1 MIINKNNRYKSKIY
15 NTEQYNIFKKDIEK
29 KMNLFLKNE
38 KLTQNEY
45 DELFGIL
52 LNVQNVTYNSI
63 IFYKFD
69 WK

>member
-1 MIINKNNRYKSKIY
+1 MTLFESIKLMIINKNNRYKSKID

-29 KMNLFLKNE
+29 KMNLFLRNE

-52 LNVQNVTYNSI
+52 LNV
-63 IFYKFD
+63 
-69 WK
+69 

>member
-1 MIINKNNRYKSKIY
+1 MTLFESIRLMIINKNNRYKSKID

-29 KMNLFLKNE
+29 KMNLFLRNE

-52 LNVQNVTYNSI
+52 LNV
-63 IFYKFD
+63 
-69 WK
+69 

>member
-1 MIINKNNRYKSKIY
+1 MIINKNNRYKSKID

-29 KMNLFLKNE
+29 KMNLFLRNE

-52 LNVQNVTYNSI
+52 LNV
-63 IFYKFD
+63 
-69 WK
+69 

>member
-1 MIINKNNRYKSKIY
+1 MTLFESIRLMIMNKNNRYKSKID

-29 KMNLFLKNE
+29 KMSLFLRNE

-52 LNVQNVTYNSI
+52 LNV
-63 IFYKFD
+63 
-69 WK
+69 

>member
-1 MIINKNNRYKSKIY
+1 MTLFESIRLMIMNKNNRYKSKID

-29 KMNLFLKNE
+29 KMSLFLRNE

-52 LNVQNVTYNSI
+52 INV
-63 IFYKFD
+63 
-69 WK
+69 